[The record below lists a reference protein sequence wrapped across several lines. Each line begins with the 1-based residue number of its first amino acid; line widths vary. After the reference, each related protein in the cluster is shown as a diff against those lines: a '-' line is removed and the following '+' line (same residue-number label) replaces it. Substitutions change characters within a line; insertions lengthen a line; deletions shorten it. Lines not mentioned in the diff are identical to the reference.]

1 MTHKEFKLIVKTE
14 IRERSGRG
22 VEYQPVIYKPGDVMI
37 VDEDTFLDIQA
48 GESQYRQTREGSI
61 QFDKY
66 SFENEVANTE
76 ITVEYGVRKLGQRK
90 NKVA

>member
-48 GESQYRQTREGSI
+48 GES
-61 QFDKY
+61 
-66 SFENEVANTE
+66 
-76 ITVEYGVRKLGQRK
+76 
-90 NKVA
+90 